1 MTTRHTWHEIGAVDE
16 FDEEEPRGVIAG
28 GFALAV
34 FRQGDEF
41 FALRD
46 LCSHEVAPLSE
57 GFIEDG
63 CVECPLHQGM
73 FDLRTGDAVKEPC
86 TEPVQT
92 YPVRVVGEMVE
103 VCVEPRVDA
112 NAMAGPEPAL
122 DREVPH
128 HHQVF

>member
-1 MTTRHTWHEIGAVDE
+1 MSTRHTWHEVGSVDE

-28 GFALAV
+28 GVAIAV

-46 LCSHEVAPLSE
+46 LCTHEVAPLSE

-73 FDLRTGDAVKEPC
+73 FDLRTGEAVKEPC
-86 TEPVQT
+86 IEPVQT
-92 YPVRVVGEMVE
+92 YPVRVVGDMVE
-103 VCVEPRVDA
+103 VCVEPRADA
-112 NAMAGPEPAL
+112 EAMVGPEPS
-122 DREVPH
+122 REVPH
-128 HHQVF
+128 HQQVF

>member
-1 MTTRHTWHEIGAVDE
+1 MTTHTWHEVGAVDE

-28 GFALAV
+28 GIAIAV
-34 FRQGDEF
+34 FQVGDEF

-46 LCSHEVAPLSE
+46 LCTHEVAPLSE

-73 FDLRTGDAVKEPC
+73 FDLRTGEAVKEPC
-86 TEPVQT
+86 IEPVQT
-92 YPVRVVGEMVE
+92 YPVRVVGDQVE
-103 VCVEPRVDA
+103 VCVDQPAATQARV
-112 NAMAGPEPAL
+112 GPEPSR
-122 DREVPH
+122 DVPH